1 MPHALPG
8 LALVLVALS
17 RAALGASED
26 VVVPDGQLPGDVRPT
41 SYRLV
46 LTVDPARDRFQGKA
60 RIDVE
65 LDRSRTVLWLH
76 GRGLAMRSATIALP
90 GAPPVRARWE
100 EVDPSGVAELRPDT
114 SVGPGRATLRFAWS
128 APVDPRLRGVF
139 AVDVGGTR
147 SLFTQ
152 FEPILARQAFPAF
165 DEPRFKTPFA
175 LTLVVPRDAIA
186 VANAP
191 VAEEHA
197 DPTGRRRVRFEPTA
211 PLPTYLLAFA
221 VGPLSLADGP
231 LLGPNGVRTRPVPF
245 RGVAAHGRA
254 AKLEWALGQTP
265 PLFAALEDWFGLAYP
280 YAKLDVIAVP
290 DLAWGGMENAGAITF
305 REAVVMIDPATAPE
319 GQRRRFA
326 NVMAHQWFADL
337 VTMAWWDDVWL
348 NEAFA
353 TWIASHVVDRVHPEY
368 RDGLSLRESVY
379 RAMNVDSL
387 ASARRIR
394 QPIASTHD
402 IVNAFDDITYQ
413 KGAGVLG
420 MFEHWL
426 GPDTF
431 RAGVRNYLAQHRFGS
446 ATATDLLQ
454 ALSRAPGRDVSGP
467 FRSFLDQPGVPLL
480 EARLVC
486 DGSAARLDLHQSRSL
501 PVGSEAEQTGPW
513 QVPIC
518 VRAGTRGG
526 AGDACTLIA
535 DRAGTVP
542 LPGGGCPAWVMPNA
556 DGAGYY
562 RWTLPP
568 EDLARLFDVG
578 WAGLGPGERMS
589 VADSVGAGFAA
600 ATLPAATVLDS
611 LPRLARDPTRQ
622 VAVAPMPL
630 LQFVREYMTDGSER
644 SQVEAFARALYAP
657 VWRMLG
663 WSPRPREDGERKLLR
678 AAVVDFLAR
687 QGNDVALRREAAARG
702 RRLLGA
708 PGDGS
713 LELGSVDPELVEVL
727 LAMAVQEG
735 GPSVFDALVADL
747 HASEDD
753 FTRGRILTALGA
765 ARDPALASRARA
777 LALDP
782 AVHIGETMRILRVQA
797 AQPET
802 REDTWTWMQGSFDAL
817 VAHLPERA
825 SGETPWLASGF
836 CDAAHADAVETFFAP
851 RIDTL
856 PGGPR
861 NLAGALESI
870 QLCAARVAA
879 QRDSARA
886 FLARR

>member
-8 LALVLVALS
+8 LALVLVALA
-17 RAALGASED
+17 RAALAASED

-46 LTVDPARDRFQGKA
+46 LTVDPAGERFEGKA

-65 LDRSRTVLWLH
+65 LDRGRTVLWLH
-76 GRGLAMRSATIALP
+76 GRGLAMRSASIGLP

-265 PLFAALEDWFGLAYP
+265 PLFAALEDWFGLPYP
-280 YAKLDVIAVP
+280 YAKLDVLAVP

-305 REAVVMIDPATAPE
+305 REAVLMVDPATAPE

-326 NVMAHQWFADL
+326 NVMAHEVSHQWFGDL
-337 VTMAWWDDVWL
+337 VTMAWWDDIWL

-353 TWIASHVVDRVHPEY
+353 TWIGSHVVDRVHPEY

-402 IVNAFDDITYQ
+402 IANAFDDITYQ

-431 RAGVRNYLAQHRFGS
+431 RAGVRDYLAQHRFGS
-446 ATATDLLQ
+446 ATAADLLQ
-454 ALSRAPGRDVSGP
+454 ALSGAAGRDVSGP
-467 FRSFLDQPGVPLL
+467 FRSFLDQSGVPLL

-486 DGSAARLDLHQSRSL
+486 DGSGARLELRQSRSL
-501 PVGSEAEQTGPW
+501 PVGSTAEQTGPW
-513 QVPIC
+513 QVPVC
-518 VRAGTRGG
+518 VRAGAR
-526 AGDACTLIA
+526 DACALLATPEG
-535 DRAGTVP
+535 RVP
-542 LPGGGCPAWVMPNA
+542 LESGCPPWVMPNA

-568 EDLARLFDVG
+568 ADLERLLDRG
-578 WAGLGPGERMS
+578 WPHLAPEERLS
-589 VADSVGAGFAA
+589 VADSLGAGFAA
-600 ATLPAATVLDS
+600 ATLPAASVLKS
-611 LPRLARDPTRQ
+611 FPLLARDAARP
-622 VAVAPMPL
+622 VATTPMQL
-630 LQFVREYMTDGSER
+630 LRFVRQYMAGSDEER
-644 SQVEAFARALYAP
+644 GRAEAFARTLYAP
-657 VWRMLG
+657 RWKVLG
-663 WSPRPREDGERKLLR
+663 WTARSDGDGEQRLLR
-678 AAVVDFLAR
+678 AAVLDFLC
-687 QGNDVALRREAAARG
+687 REG
-702 RRLLGA
+702 
-708 PGDGS
+708 GDG
-713 LELGSVDPELVEVL
+713 
-727 LAMAVQEG
+727 
-735 GPSVFDALVADL
+735 
-747 HASEDD
+747 
-753 FTRGRILTALGA
+753 
-765 ARDPALASRARA
+765 
-777 LALDP
+777 
-782 AVHIGETMRILRVQA
+782 
-797 AQPET
+797 
-802 REDTWTWMQGSFDAL
+802 
-817 VAHLPERA
+817 
-825 SGETPWLASGF
+825 
-836 CDAAHADAVETFFAP
+836 
-851 RIDTL
+851 
-856 PGGPR
+856 
-861 NLAGALESI
+861 
-870 QLCAARVAA
+870 QL
-879 QRDSARA
+879 
-886 FLARR
+886 